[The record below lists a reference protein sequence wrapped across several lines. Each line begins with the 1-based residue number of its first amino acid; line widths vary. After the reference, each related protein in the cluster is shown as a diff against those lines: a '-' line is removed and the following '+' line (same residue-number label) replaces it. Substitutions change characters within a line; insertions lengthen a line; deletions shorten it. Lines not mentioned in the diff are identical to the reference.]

1 MPPRRAIMRK
11 TKKVFKGYGH
21 HILFGLSILS
31 LAALLTWWTI
41 FIRTSIQNEKSQQYK
56 ILELEVNILCQTV
69 AKDEEFEPEIG
80 ICDHDQRFE
89 ILKERPDD
97 APFVKSLE
105 PRWPEFWVR
114 PRAEIVDHI
123 EQEFRSKNF
132 MLLGESGFIILIL
145 LLSSVFLYRAIQVER
160 RTAREVTEF
169 WERSAH
175 EIKTPI
181 TGIKAFLQNL
191 KSQSGSE
198 KIAPFIKLA
207 LKQVERQEK
216 LAENI
221 LSGHR
226 LKSREPLNLQPVNLP
241 RFLEEYFQKSAVSL
255 TDTEIGLDT
264 GSDKNLQVRADV
276 HALKVILDNLTDNAV
291 KYTGP
296 HLVLRVSVKISGR
309 DVLLDVKDNG
319 PGFDPRKSEA
329 LFRAFEILASEL
341 PVKRRGT
348 GMGLYISRAL
358 AREMGGDLLALS
370 EGKGQGAIFRIILQK
385 EKK

>member
-1 MPPRRAIMRK
+1 MQYKKMTTRK
-11 TKKVFKGYGH
+11 IKKFFKGYRH
-21 HILFGLSILS
+21 HLLFGLSILS

-56 ILELEVNILCQTV
+56 ILELEANILCQTV
-69 AKDEEFEPEIG
+69 ATDEEFEPEVG
-80 ICDHDQRFE
+80 ICEHDQRFE
-89 ILKERPDD
+89 ILKERPDN
-97 APFVKSLE
+97 APFVKWLE
-105 PRWPEFWVR
+105 PQWPDFWVR
-114 PRAEIVDHI
+114 PRAEIVDNI
-123 EQEFRSKNF
+123 EQEFRNKNF

-145 LLSSVFLYRAIQVER
+145 LVSSVFLYRAIQVER

-191 KSQSGSE
+191 RSQSGLE
-198 KIAPFIKLA
+198 KIAPYIKLA

-241 RFLEEYFQKSAVSL
+241 SFLEEYFQKSSVSL
-255 TDTEIGLDT
+255 TDTELKLDT
-264 GSDKNLQVRADV
+264 GLDKDLQVRADV

-296 HLVLRVSVKISGR
+296 HLVLRVSVKTAGR
-309 DVLLDVKDNG
+309 DVLVDVQDNG
-319 PGFDPRKSEA
+319 PGFDPGKSEA

-348 GMGLYISRAL
+348 GMGLYISRTL
-358 AREMGGDLLALS
+358 AREMGGDLIASS
-370 EGKGQGAIFRIILQK
+370 EGKEQGAIFRIILHT